1 MRGATPVFFALDHV
15 RRPLS
20 DEVVAIGPLACLDW
34 NACLVADEGI
44 TLDFLAPDSLDWVG
58 SLLSD
63 EVGSCQWSES
73 VEAGSMA
80 AAFFFAM
87 RAALASA
94 THFFFARSPMV
105 DKKDKQGE
113 LNYLGS
119 SRTKLV
125 LVHKPFRF
133 EVEHCLFF
141 VNVFT
146 WVSCYIHL
154 KPEYPIKFLPNRVFE
169 TCIMILILD
178 YPLKH
183 VFFNKIAC

>member
-1 MRGATPVFFALDHV
+1 MRGATLDRV

-34 NACLVADEGI
+34 NACLEADEGI
-44 TLDFLAPDSLDWVG
+44 SFDFLAPDSLDWVG

-63 EVGSCQWSES
+63 EVGSWSES
-73 VEAGSMA
+73 VETGSMV

-94 THFFFARSPMV
+94 THFFFACSPMV
-105 DKKDKQGE
+105 DKKDKQVE
-113 LNYLGS
+113 LNCLGL

-146 WVSCYIHL
+146 CVSCYIHL